1 MDTPVC
7 PTTATDIIIHSLSTV
22 THTNGGPVVTVG
34 EGLVLEKGHLFS
46 KEFEHDALLL
56 EWLDRYSHSTDE
68 HLVYVS
74 RMPHRRLLNQIDVTK
89 IETYWMTHRAGQAH
103 ISPDLDHLHALI
115 QSRINHH
122 HGLIVIEGLEWLVS
136 LHGETTLLNFIRT
149 LRDDVHRT
157 QWSLLLPVDALA
169 FNSIWLARF
178 KREAPELVTQT
189 MPSEPTSSPIEEV
202 LEVSNPQ
209 VEATEEGLPQ
219 LVMLNRLPSNG
230 FTRSL
235 LRKRILQWRR
245 MGLDVSEVE
254 PALHM
259 DDEDAFSLYSKVE
272 QKVRIAVELERA
284 IEHHKSAFTAS
295 ELTTSKFRIRQL
307 TGLEEIRTMIESI

>member
-1 MDTPVC
+1 M
-7 PTTATDIIIHSLSTV
+7 DIIIHSLSTV

-34 EGLVLEKGHLFS
+34 EGLVLVKGHLFS

-74 RMPHRRLLNQIDVTK
+74 RMPHRRLLNQVDVTK

-189 MPSEPTSSPIEEV
+189 MPSEPTSSQIEEV
-202 LEVSNPQ
+202 LEVSIPQ

-259 DDEDAFSLYSKVE
+259 DDDDAFSLYSKVE

>member
-7 PTTATDIIIHSLSTV
+7 PTTTMDIIIHSLSTV

-34 EGLVLEKGHLFS
+34 EGLVLVKGHLFS

-202 LEVSNPQ
+202 LEVSIPQ

>member
-1 MDTPVC
+1 M
-7 PTTATDIIIHSLSTV
+7 DIIIHSLSTV

-34 EGLVLEKGHLFS
+34 EGLVLVKGHLFS

-202 LEVSNPQ
+202 LEVSIPQ

>member
-1 MDTPVC
+1 M
-7 PTTATDIIIHSLSTV
+7 DIIIHSLSTV
-22 THTNGGPVVTVG
+22 TRTNGGPVVTVE

-46 KEFEHDALLL
+46 KEFEQEAHLL
-56 EWLDRYSHSTDE
+56 EWLDRYSQSTDE

-157 QWSLLLPVDALA
+157 QWTLLLPVDALA
-169 FNSIWLARF
+169 FNAIWLARF
-178 KREAPELVTQT
+178 KREAPELVIQS
-189 MPSEPTSSPIEEV
+189 MPSEPTVTPVEEEA
-202 LEVSNPQ
+202 EVSVPL
-209 VEATEEGLPQ
+209 VEVTEEGLPQ

-230 FTRSL
+230 FTRPL

-259 DDEDAFSLYSKVE
+259 SDEDAFALYSTVE
-272 QKVRIAVELERA
+272 QKVRVAVELERA
-284 IEHHKSAFTAS
+284 IEHHKLAFTAG

-307 TGLEEIRTMIESI
+307 TGLEDIRKLLESI

>member
-7 PTTATDIIIHSLSTV
+7 PTTTMDIIIHSLSTV

-34 EGLVLEKGHLFS
+34 EGLVLVKGHLFS

-189 MPSEPTSSPIEEV
+189 MPSEPTSSQIEEV
-202 LEVSNPQ
+202 LEVSIPQ

>member
-1 MDTPVC
+1 M
-7 PTTATDIIIHSLSTV
+7 TTMDIIIHSLSTV
-22 THTNGGPVVTVG
+22 THTNGGPVMTVDG
-34 EGLVLEKGHLFS
+34 TLVLEKGHLFS
-46 KEFEHDALLL
+46 KEFEHDAQLM
-56 EWLDRYSHSTDE
+56 EWLDRYCQSTDE
-68 HLVYVS
+68 HIVYVS

-115 QSRINHH
+115 QSRIHNH
-122 HGLIVIEGLEWLVS
+122 HGLIVIEGIEWLVS
-136 LHGETTLLNFIRT
+136 LHGESTLLNFIRT
-149 LRDDVHRT
+149 LRDDIHRT
-157 QWSLLLPVDALA
+157 QWTLLLPVDALA

-178 KREAPELVTQT
+178 KREAPDLIIETTHIEQA
-189 MPSEPTSSPIEEV
+189 PTSPEEGT
-202 LEVSNPQ
+202 EVSIPPAQ
-209 VEATEEGLPQ
+209 VTEECLPQ

-259 DDEDAFSLYSKVE
+259 GDEDAFALYSTVE

-284 IEHHKSAFTAS
+284 IEHHKLAFTAS

-307 TGLEEIRTMIESI
+307 TGLEEIRRMIESI

>member
-1 MDTPVC
+1 
-7 PTTATDIIIHSLSTV
+7 
-22 THTNGGPVVTVG
+22 
-34 EGLVLEKGHLFS
+34 
-46 KEFEHDALLL
+46 
-56 EWLDRYSHSTDE
+56 
-68 HLVYVS
+68 
-74 RMPHRRLLNQIDVTK
+74 MPHRRLLNQIDVTK

-189 MPSEPTSSPIEEV
+189 MPSEPTSSQIEEV
-202 LEVSNPQ
+202 LEVSIPQ

-259 DDEDAFSLYSKVE
+259 DDDDAFSLYSKVE

>member
-1 MDTPVC
+1 M
-7 PTTATDIIIHSLSTV
+7 DIIIHSLSTV

-34 EGLVLEKGHLFS
+34 EGLVLVKGHLFS
-46 KEFEHDALLL
+46 KEFENDALLL

-103 ISPDLDHLHALI
+103 ISPDLDHLHDLI

-189 MPSEPTSSPIEEV
+189 MPSEPTSSQIEEV
-202 LEVSNPQ
+202 LEVSIPQ

>member
-1 MDTPVC
+1 M
-7 PTTATDIIIHSLSTV
+7 DIIIHSLSTV

-34 EGLVLEKGHLFS
+34 EGLVLVKGHLFS

-202 LEVSNPQ
+202 LEVSIPQ

-259 DDEDAFSLYSKVE
+259 DDDDAFSLYSKVE

>member
-1 MDTPVC
+1 M
-7 PTTATDIIIHSLSTV
+7 DIIIHSLSTV

-34 EGLVLEKGHLFS
+34 EGLVLVKGHLFS

-74 RMPHRRLLNQIDVTK
+74 RMPHRRLLNQVDVTK

-202 LEVSNPQ
+202 LEVSIPQ

-259 DDEDAFSLYSKVE
+259 DDDDAFSLYSKVE

>member
-1 MDTPVC
+1 M
-7 PTTATDIIIHSLSTV
+7 DIIIHSLSTV

-34 EGLVLEKGHLFS
+34 EGLVLVKGHLFS

-74 RMPHRRLLNQIDVTK
+74 RMPHRRLLNQVDVTK

-189 MPSEPTSSPIEEV
+189 MPSEPTSSLIEEV
-202 LEVSNPQ
+202 LEVSIPQ

-259 DDEDAFSLYSKVE
+259 DDDDAFSLYSKVE

>member
-1 MDTPVC
+1 M
-7 PTTATDIIIHSLSTV
+7 DIIIHSLSTV
-22 THTNGGPVVTVG
+22 THTNGGPVMTVD
-34 EGLVLEKGHLFS
+34 ERLVLEKGHLFS
-46 KEFEHDALLL
+46 KEFEHDAQLL
-56 EWLDRYSHSTDE
+56 EWLDRYSQSSDE

-157 QWSLLLPVDALA
+157 QWTLLLPVDVLA

-178 KREAPELVTQT
+178 KREAPELVIQS
-189 MPSEPTSSPIEEV
+189 MPIEPIPTPVEEEA
-202 LEVSNPQ
+202 EVSLPL
-209 VEATEEGLPQ
+209 VEVTEEGLPQ

-230 FTRSL
+230 FTRPL

-259 DDEDAFSLYSKVE
+259 GDEDAFVLYSKVE

-284 IEHHKSAFTAS
+284 IEHHKSAFSAS

-307 TGLEEIRTMIESI
+307 TGLEDIGKMLESI

>member
-1 MDTPVC
+1 M
-7 PTTATDIIIHSLSTV
+7 DIIIHSLSTV
-22 THTNGGPVVTVG
+22 THTNGGPVMTVDK
-34 EGLVLEKGHLFS
+34 GLVLEKGHLFS
-46 KEFEHDALLL
+46 KEFEHDAQLL
-56 EWLDRYSHSTDE
+56 EWLDRYSQSSDE

-157 QWSLLLPVDALA
+157 QWTLLLPVDVLA

-178 KREAPELVTQT
+178 KREAPELVIQS
-189 MPSEPTSSPIEEV
+189 MPIETIPAPVEEEAEISLPLVEV
-202 LEVSNPQ
+202 
-209 VEATEEGLPQ
+209 TEEGLPQ

-230 FTRSL
+230 FTRPL

-259 DDEDAFSLYSKVE
+259 GDEDAFVLYSKVE

-284 IEHHKSAFTAS
+284 IEHHKSAFSAS

-307 TGLEEIRTMIESI
+307 TGLEDIRKMLESI

>member
-1 MDTPVC
+1 M
-7 PTTATDIIIHSLSTV
+7 DIIIHSLSTV

-34 EGLVLEKGHLFS
+34 EGLVLVKGHLFS

-189 MPSEPTSSPIEEV
+189 MPSEPTSSQIEEV
-202 LEVSNPQ
+202 LEVSIPQ

-259 DDEDAFSLYSKVE
+259 DDDDAFSLYSKVE

>member
-1 MDTPVC
+1 M
-7 PTTATDIIIHSLSTV
+7 DIIIHSLSTV
-22 THTNGGPVVTVG
+22 THTNGGPVMSVDG
-34 EGLVLEKGHLFS
+34 GLVLEKGHLFS
-46 KEFEHDALLL
+46 KEFEHDSELL
-56 EWLDRYSHSTDE
+56 EWLDKYSQSNGE

-103 ISPDLDHLHALI
+103 ISPDLDHLHALV
-115 QSRINHH
+115 QSRIHNH
-122 HGLIVIEGLEWLVS
+122 HGLIVVEGLEWLVS
-136 LHGETTLLNFIRT
+136 LHGESTLLNFIRT

-157 QWSLLLPVDALA
+157 QWTLLLPVDALA

-178 KREAPELVTQT
+178 KREAPELVIQSL
-189 MPSEPTSSPIEEV
+189 PSEQAPTPVEEAI
-202 LEVSNPQ
+202 EVSNSQ
-209 VEATEEGLPQ
+209 VEVTEEGLPQ

-230 FTRSL
+230 FTRPL

-259 DDEDAFSLYSKVE
+259 DDEDAFVLYSTVE
-272 QKVRIAVELERA
+272 QKVRTAVELERA
-284 IEHHKSAFTAS
+284 IEHHKLAFTAS

-307 TGLEEIRTMIESI
+307 TGLEEIRVMIESI

>member
-1 MDTPVC
+1 M
-7 PTTATDIIIHSLSTV
+7 DIIIHSLSTV

-34 EGLVLEKGHLFS
+34 EGLVLVKGHLFS

-189 MPSEPTSSPIEEV
+189 MPSEPTSSQIEEV
-202 LEVSNPQ
+202 LEVSIPQ

>member
-1 MDTPVC
+1 M
-7 PTTATDIIIHSLSTV
+7 DIIIHSLSTV
-22 THTNGGPVVTVG
+22 THTNGGPVMTVDK
-34 EGLVLEKGHLFS
+34 GLVLEKGHLFS
-46 KEFEHDALLL
+46 KEFEHDAQLL
-56 EWLDRYSHSTDE
+56 EWLDRYSQSSDE

-157 QWSLLLPVDALA
+157 QWTLLLPVDALA

-178 KREAPELVTQT
+178 KREAPELVIQSMST
-189 MPSEPTSSPIEEV
+189 EPTPTPITEEA
-202 LEVSNPQ
+202 EVSMPL
-209 VEATEEGLPQ
+209 VEVTEEGLPQ

-230 FTRSL
+230 FTRPL

-259 DDEDAFSLYSKVE
+259 GDEDAFVLYSKVE

-284 IEHHKSAFTAS
+284 IEHHKSAFSAS

-307 TGLEEIRTMIESI
+307 TGLEDIRKMLESI

>member
-1 MDTPVC
+1 M
-7 PTTATDIIIHSLSTV
+7 DIIIHSLSTV
-22 THTNGGPVVTVG
+22 THTNGGPVMTVDK
-34 EGLVLEKGHLFS
+34 GLVLEKGHLFS
-46 KEFEHDALLL
+46 KEFEHDAQLL
-56 EWLDRYSHSTDE
+56 EWLDRYSQSSDE

-157 QWSLLLPVDALA
+157 QWTLLLPVDTLA

-178 KREAPELVTQT
+178 KREAPELVIQS
-189 MPSEPTSSPIEEV
+189 MPTEPTPPPVVEEA
-202 LEVSNPQ
+202 EVSMPL
-209 VEATEEGLPQ
+209 VEVTEEGLPQ

-230 FTRSL
+230 FTRPL

-259 DDEDAFSLYSKVE
+259 GDEDAFALYSKVE

-284 IEHHKSAFTAS
+284 IEHHKSAFSAS

-307 TGLEEIRTMIESI
+307 TGLEDIRKMLESI

>member
-1 MDTPVC
+1 M
-7 PTTATDIIIHSLSTV
+7 DIIIHSLSTI
-22 THTNGGPVVTVG
+22 THTNGGPVMTVD

-46 KEFEHDALLL
+46 KEFEHDAQLL
-56 EWLDRYSHSTDE
+56 EWLDRYSQSTDE

-103 ISPDLDHLHALI
+103 IAPDLDHLHALI

-122 HGLIVIEGLEWLVS
+122 HGLLVIEGLEWLVS
-136 LHGETTLLNFIRT
+136 LHGETTRLNFIRT
-149 LRDDVHRT
+149 LREDVHRT
-157 QWSLLLPVDALA
+157 QWTLLLPVDALA

-178 KREAPELVTQT
+178 KREAPELVIKT
-189 MPSEPTSSPIEEV
+189 MPIEPTATPIEEEA
-202 LEVSNPQ
+202 EVSIPQ
-209 VEATEEGLPQ
+209 VEVTEEGLPQ

-230 FTRSL
+230 FTRSI

-259 DDEDAFSLYSKVE
+259 ADEESFALYSKVE